1 MHEIV
6 NMNKSVLII
15 YTGGTIGMINNPE
28 TGALCPFNFEQ
39 IAKEVPEIKEFGFD
53 IDSYTLPELI
63 DSSDVKPAVW
73 AQLCQIILDNYEKYC
88 GFVVLHG
95 TDTMAYS
102 ASALSF
108 MLSNLSKP
116 VVFTGSQLPIG
127 TIRTDG
133 RENLIAALEIAA
145 AYIEDKA
152 IVPEVCILF
161 GAKLFRGNRTTK
173 INAES
178 FDAFQSFNYP
188 PLAEIGIHIHYNYG
202 SIDYSPRTEKV
213 SAFTEM
219 NTHIAILKIF
229 PGIRPELLEAVI
241 QTPGLKG
248 LILETYG
255 SGNAP
260 TDAVFLNKIREACEK
275 GIIIYNVTQCQGG
288 TVEMGRYETSTALI
302 NAGVTSGYDIT
313 TEAAVCKM
321 MHVLGQQKDANE
333 TKKSLNS
340 ALKGE
345 ITVNRIGF

>member
-1 MHEIV
+1 MAD
-6 NMNKSVLII
+6 KSVLII
-15 YTGGTIGMINNPE
+15 YTGGTIGMVNDPE

-39 IAKEVPEIKEFGFD
+39 IAKAVPEIKEFGFD
-53 IDSYTLPELI
+53 IDSYTLPEII
-63 DSSDVKPAVW
+63 DSSDLKPSVW
-73 AQLCQIILDNYEKYC
+73 ADLCKIILDNYEKYS
-88 GFVVLHG
+88 GFVILHG

-108 MLSNLSKP
+108 MLSNLTKP

-145 AYIEDKA
+145 ATIEGRA
-152 IVPEVCILF
+152 VVPEVCILF

-202 SIDYSPRTEKV
+202 AIDYSPRTEAIT
-213 SAFTEM
+213 AFTPM
-219 NTHIAILKIF
+219 DTNIAILQLF
-229 PGIRPELLEAVI
+229 PGIRMELIDAVI
-241 QTPGLKG
+241 NTPGLKG

-260 TDAVFLNKIREACEK
+260 TDNCFLKKIKEAAEK
-275 GIIIYNVTQCQGG
+275 GIIVFNVTQCQGG
-288 TVEMGRYETSTALI
+288 TVEMGRYETSRELL
-302 NAGVTSGYDIT
+302 NYGVSSGYDIT
-313 TEAAVCKM
+313 MEAAVCKM
-321 MHVLGQQKDANE
+321 MHLLGKHSDANE
-333 TKKSLNS
+333 IKKYLNS
-340 ALKGE
+340 SIKGE
-345 ITVNRIGF
+345 ITVNHIGF

>member
-1 MHEIV
+1 MT
-6 NMNKSVLII
+6 KSVLII
-15 YTGGTIGMINNPE
+15 YTGGTIGMVNDPE

-39 IAKEVPEIKEFGFD
+39 IAKEVPEIKEFGFG

-63 DSSDVKPAVW
+63 DSSDLKPCLW
-73 AQLCQIILDNYEKYC
+73 KELCRIILENYDRYS

-108 MLSNLSKP
+108 MLSDLTKP

-145 AYIEDKA
+145 AYLGDKA
-152 IVPEVCILF
+152 IVPEVSILF
-161 GAKLFRGNRTTK
+161 GDKLFRGNRTTK

-202 SIDYSPRTEKV
+202 AIDYSPRTRPV
-213 SAFTEM
+213 SVFDELD
-219 NTHIAILKIF
+219 THIAILKIF
-229 PGIRPELLEAVI
+229 PGIRPEVVGAVLA
-241 QTPGLKG
+241 TPGLKG

-255 SGNAP
+255 AGNAP
-260 TDAVFLNKIREACEK
+260 SDDTFLSQIKEAGEK
-275 GIIIYNVTQCQGG
+275 GILVYNVTQCQGG
-288 TVEMGRYETSTALI
+288 TVEMGRYETSRRLL
-302 NAGVTSGYDIT
+302 NLGVTSGYDIT

-321 MHVLGQQKDANE
+321 MYLLGKWKDANE
-333 TKKSLNS
+333 IKKRLNS
-340 ALKGE
+340 PLKGE

>member
-1 MHEIV
+1 MT
-6 NMNKSVLII
+6 KSILII
-15 YTGGTIGMINNPE
+15 YTGGTIGMINDPE

-39 IAKEVPEIKEFGFD
+39 IAKEVPEIREFGFA

-63 DSSDVKPAVW
+63 DSSDLQPCLW
-73 AQLCQIILDNYEKYC
+73 QELCRIILANYNKYC
-88 GFVVLHG
+88 GFVILHG

-108 MLSNLSKP
+108 MLSDLTKP
-116 VVFTGSQLPIG
+116 IVFTGSQLPIG

-152 IVPEVCILF
+152 VVPEVCILF
-161 GAKLFRGNRTTK
+161 GDKLFRGNRTTK

-178 FDAFQSFNYP
+178 FDAFQSFNYA

-202 SIDYSPRTEKV
+202 AIDYSPRTGPV

-219 NTHIAILKIF
+219 DTHIAILKIF
-229 PGIRPELLEAVI
+229 PGIRTEVMDAII
-241 QTPGLKG
+241 QSPGLKG

-255 SGNAP
+255 AGNAP
-260 TDAVFLNKIREACEK
+260 SDDRFLDKIREANDK
-275 GIIIYNVTQCQGG
+275 GIILYNVTQCQGG
-288 TVEMGRYETSTALI
+288 TVEMGRYETSRKLL
-302 NAGVTSGYDIT
+302 NLGVTSGYDIT

-321 MHVLGQQKDANE
+321 MYLLGKWKDANE
-333 TKKSLNS
+333 IKKRLNS

>member
-1 MHEIV
+1 MAA
-6 NMNKSVLII
+6 KSVLII
-15 YTGGTIGMINNPE
+15 YTGGTIGMVNDPE
-28 TGALCPFNFEQ
+28 TGALCPFNFER
-39 IAKEVPEIKEFGFD
+39 IAKTVPEIKEFGFS
-53 IDSYTLPELI
+53 IDSYTLPEII
-63 DSSDVKPAVW
+63 DSSDLKPALW
-73 AQLCQIILDNYEKYC
+73 AELCEIILENYDKYN
-88 GFVVLHG
+88 GFVILHG

-108 MLSNLSKP
+108 MLNNLTKP

-133 RENLIAALEIAA
+133 RENLVAALEIAA
-145 AYIEDKA
+145 ATIEDKA
-152 IVPEVCILF
+152 VVPEVSILF

-178 FDAFQSFNYP
+178 FNAFQAFNYP

-202 SIDYSPRTEKV
+202 AINYSPRPKPI

-219 NTHIAILKIF
+219 DTNIAILQLF
-229 PGIRPELLEAVI
+229 PGIQTVLIDAVI
-241 QTPGLKG
+241 NTPGLKG

-260 TDAVFLNKIREACEK
+260 TDNCFLNKIKEASEK

-288 TVEMGRYETSTALI
+288 TVEMGRYETSRKLLKY
-302 NAGVTSGYDIT
+302 GVSSGYDIT

-321 MHVLGQQKDANE
+321 MHLLAKYP
-333 TKKSLNS
+333 SLNEVKKYLNS
-340 ALKGE
+340 SIKGE
-345 ITVNRIGF
+345 ITMNHIGF

>member
-1 MHEIV
+1 MK
-6 NMNKSVLII
+6 KSVLII
-15 YTGGTIGMINNPE
+15 YTGGTIGMVNDPA
-28 TGALCPFNFEQ
+28 TGALCPFDFEQ
-39 IAKEVPEIKEFGFD
+39 IAKAVPEIKEFGFS
-53 IDSYTLPELI
+53 IDSYTLPSII
-63 DSSDVKPAVW
+63 DSSDLTPDLW
-73 AQLCQIILDNYEKYC
+73 TELCQIILQNYDRYS
-88 GFVVLHG
+88 GFVILHG

-108 MLSNLSKP
+108 MLNNLSKP

-145 AYIEDKA
+145 ATIEGKA
-152 IVPEVCILF
+152 VVPEVCILF

-173 INAES
+173 VNAES

-202 SIDYSPRTEKV
+202 AIDYSPRTEPI
-213 SAFTEM
+213 SITTEM
-219 NTHIAILKIF
+219 NTNIAILRLF
-229 PGIRPELLEAVI
+229 PGIRTELIDAVI

-260 TDAVFLNKIREACEK
+260 TNRIFLEKIKEASQK

-288 TVEMGRYETSTALI
+288 SVEMGRYETSRELL
-302 NAGVTSGYDIT
+302 NYGVSSGYDIT
-313 TEAAVCKM
+313 TEAAACKL
-321 MHVLGQQKDANE
+321 MHLLAQYKDANE
-333 TKKSLNS
+333 IKKYLNS
-340 ALKGE
+340 SIKGE